1 METKQTQE
9 TQTSREVEAAAGD
22 LQLSGVKE
30 ASTQAGQAGSD
41 QPACPPSEAGTAV
54 EGSSKGNRLLSYV
67 DAATMLALA
76 TAVLYAWGYFYF
88 SAYFASLRLPY
99 GLLTLPFEA
108 YVLAGWNY
116 AWAIIFFGSVVL
128 FLRAL
133 FSDSTRWLL
142 SKIPLEHRRA
152 LSGYVS
158 PFAIAIALVIFIYIG
173 YMARQDA
180 RNDAAAAFARRKR
193 VEFVTVEG
201 ITLPK
206 PLYLLGYTGS
216 KYVVYHQP
224 DDKTEP
230 KVFLLGENEVRS
242 PAFPGGDARDAS
254 VSPNDAGTQEKSV
267 KD

>member
-1 METKQTQE
+1 MDTKQTQE
-9 TQTSREVEAAAGD
+9 TQTSLVEAAASNV
-22 LQLSGVKE
+22 QLPDVKE
-30 ASTQAGQAGSD
+30 ASTPAGQDGSD
-41 QPACPPSEAGTAV
+41 QRAGSLPDVSTTA
-54 EGSSKGNRLLSYV
+54 EGSSRGNRLLSYL

-76 TAVLYAWGYFYF
+76 TAVLYAWGYAYF

-108 YVLAGWNY
+108 YVLTGWNY
-116 AWAIIFFGSVVL
+116 GWAIIFFGAVVL

-142 SKIPLEHRRA
+142 NKIPLEHKRA

-158 PFAIAIALVIFIYIG
+158 PFAISMALVIFIYIG
-173 YMARQDA
+173 YTARQDA
-180 RNDAAAAFARRKR
+180 RNDAAAAFARHKR
-193 VEFVTVEG
+193 VEFVTAEG

-216 KYVVYHQP
+216 KYVVYYQP
-224 DDKTEP
+224 DEKTEP

-242 PAFPGGDARDAS
+242 PAFPGGDDRGTSAS
-254 VSPNDAGTQEKSV
+254 NDTGTQEKSV
-267 KD
+267 KEGP